1 MSPKQLLWGLACVL
15 GISAGQILFKVAAST
30 VAAINR
36 PDEIWHLAANIYF
49 CIAIFVY
56 ALTTLAW
63 VSLLR
68 VVPLKAAYPL
78 FALAF
83 LIVPFLSRLLL
94 NEKFEIRTLVGGF
107 IIIIG
112 VYISVR

>member
-30 VAAINR
+30 VAPINR

-68 VVPLKAAYPL
+68 AVPLKAVYPL
-78 FALAF
+78 IGLVFLA
-83 LIVPFLSRLLL
+83 VPLLGKIFLSERL
-94 NEKFEIRTLVGGF
+94 EVRTLLGGL

-112 VYISVR
+112 VYVSVR